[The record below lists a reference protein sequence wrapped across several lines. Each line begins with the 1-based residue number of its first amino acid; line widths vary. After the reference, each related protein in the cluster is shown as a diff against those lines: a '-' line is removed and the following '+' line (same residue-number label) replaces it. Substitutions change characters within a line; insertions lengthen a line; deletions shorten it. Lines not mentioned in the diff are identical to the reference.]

1 MNRQAEIRVKLAGEL
16 EAARDQVELVPDTL
30 AENPP
35 NRRKSG
41 ETSRLLSILDQI
53 EIGKGHE

>member
-16 EAARDQVELVPDTL
+16 EAARDQVELVPDSL

-35 NRRKSG
+35 NRRSNV

-53 EIGKGHE
+53 GKGHE